1 MNRMGRDTVSVV
13 MDKLPI
19 LNKVIRWFK
28 GDDMNIDN
36 HLFKLHYQASTLI
49 IVIGFIV
56 ISEKNYLDLPQKS
69 ILCHSDK
76 TLSEYA
82 KSYCWIHGTSY
93 VRKALQGKATG
104 CFVDQTK
111 IESEEDAPVTAY
123 YLWLP
128 YLLTICFILARLPRS
143 AWKRFFENRLIHHIL
158 KGKSENVPVQ
168 RGNQGGQVN
177 TAKKAAE
184 IAENFLDYR
193 PKYAKYHFWFGFCE
207 VCNIFC
213 VGLSMF
219 FCNWLLNYQF
229 ALYGL
234 KVLEYL
240 GTIKRVNQL
249 GQYVTHDPMCEL
261 FPTEV
266 ACTLRYGATTGAL
279 DRSNFLCILGNNLF
293 NQKYFFVLW
302 LWWMFLL
309 IVSVLGMV
317 YRIARIS
324 FPSLSRY
331 LLSRKIHGK
340 SLVEL
345 DQLRLNSGDAFVL
358 EMVMENLR
366 GTPNLAIEVVESIA
380 DKINRKK
387 EEMNPHNWRRMQEIE
402 AGLEDGL
409 KGETF
414 NALNASGNFIA
425 NGGGPPGGGGDN
437 GGGARYDGSG
447 GQGGNGTPR
456 PQKKNPN
463 KNRHSSGKMNPAAAA
478 AAVAAVAALNQ
489 ATAPPAQDKS
499 NSNSAST
506 VRMTP
511 SDDGMNV
518 NYPDL
523 DEDDEE
529 IEMLKKVGFGAD
541 V

>member
-36 HLFKLHYQASTLI
+36 HLFKLHYQASTLMI
-49 IVIGFIV
+49 AIGFIV

-143 AWKRFFENRLIHHIL
+143 AWKRFFENKLILHIL
-158 KGKSENVPVQ
+158 KGKSENVAVQ
-168 RGNQGGQVN
+168 GRGNQGGQVN

-302 LWWMFLL
+302 LWWAFLL
-309 IVSVLGMV
+309 LFSALGVVYRAARMTVPGFSRIMLMRKVHGQQLATLMLSASEYFVLDLMVQNMESRQMELVLGEVEKQYKKRMGQKMGKMSDSLPSVIIDEPAKPSAPRHGSDSSGFGSGKGEPTKGDYMTLAQKSPVKQQGQSPNGKALSSPQNAVLKESYFPKRALVMGDMDMV
-317 YRIARIS
+317 DHGGVMLGCGS
-324 FPSLSRY
+324 TTSDTSESTSLSTD
-331 LLSRKIHGK
+331 SDCNF
-340 SLVEL
+340 SVVTFE
-345 DQLRLNSGDAFVL
+345 SGQ
-358 EMVMENLR
+358 
-366 GTPNLAIEVVESIA
+366 TEV
-380 DKINRKK
+380 
-387 EEMNPHNWRRMQEIE
+387 
-402 AGLEDGL
+402 
-409 KGETF
+409 
-414 NALNASGNFIA
+414 
-425 NGGGPPGGGGDN
+425 
-437 GGGARYDGSG
+437 
-447 GQGGNGTPR
+447 
-456 PQKKNPN
+456 
-463 KNRHSSGKMNPAAAA
+463 
-478 AAVAAVAALNQ
+478 
-489 ATAPPAQDKS
+489 
-499 NSNSAST
+499 
-506 VRMTP
+506 
-511 SDDGMNV
+511 
-518 NYPDL
+518 
-523 DEDDEE
+523 
-529 IEMLKKVGFGAD
+529 
-541 V
+541 